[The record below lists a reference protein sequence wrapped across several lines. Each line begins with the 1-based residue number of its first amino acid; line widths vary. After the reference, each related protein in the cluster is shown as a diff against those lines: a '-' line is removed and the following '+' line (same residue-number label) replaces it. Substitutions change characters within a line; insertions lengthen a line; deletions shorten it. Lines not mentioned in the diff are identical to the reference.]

1 VLYQQPRDR
10 LLARE
15 PVPLSSPAMI
25 FTPQGLMLGAGTI
38 LVPAEG
44 TRKLASVEGREQ
56 EVLALLS
63 AAYGRAVAPSA
74 LGNIERAAKCWSVGD
89 DFTAHLHLAHTGL
102 RALDDFPRAAHRLR
116 MAKGAL
122 DHGASPRA
130 LFEVLRIDRH
140 YIDALEKRYNPAQPR
155 VPAGHPDGGQW
166 TAGDWS
172 DRASAR
178 GTVLSDATPENPW
191 KPYAQYAANETPPPG
206 IGHNQ
211 GPPLEPPPE
220 VGSKGPSFNTRAF
233 WTFTKIAARW
243 LLRAGWRPLLG
254 LGLRI
259 GLEATIGGP
268 VGDFLLAVEAAHWA
282 AEAYP
287 YIRSYFD
294 PPKTLDELRQN
305 SGPGYDRH
313 HIVEQ
318 WSGKDG
324 ISRTEIDSP
333 ENIVPIPKLK
343 HWEINSW
350 LDTKNADYTDD
361 NGNALTPR
369 QYMRGKS
376 WEDRYK
382 FGLDVL
388 KKFGVLKP

>member
-155 VPAGHPDGGQW
+155 VPAGYPDGGEW
-166 TAGDWS
+166 TNNGGV
-172 DRASAR
+172 ASYKDPQI
-178 GTVLSDATPENPW
+178 LSDAPDPTWLPGAQSAQAPRGRGWSSGPIRINGQFLEPTPGQAVRLTIAQYRWHDAMSRVQRIDPNW
-191 KPYAQYAANETPPPG
+191 KPQ
-206 IGHNQ
+206 
-211 GPPLEPPPE
+211 
-220 VGSKGPSFNTRAF
+220 VGA
-233 WTFTKIAARW
+233 
-243 LLRAGWRPLLG
+243 
-254 LGLRI
+254 
-259 GLEATIGGP
+259 EATVEGLIRNLESETREAEERIAESMSPNVPSPRGGHHWVP
-268 VGDFLLAVEAAHWA
+268 RAVF
-282 AEAYP
+282 
-287 YIRSYFD
+287 R
-294 PPKTLDELRQN
+294 
-305 SGPGYDRH
+305 
-313 HIVEQ
+313 
-318 WSGKDG
+318 
-324 ISRTEIDSP
+324 
-333 ENIVPIPKLK
+333 
-343 HWEINSW
+343 
-350 LDTKNADYTDD
+350 
-361 NGNALTPR
+361 
-369 QYMRGKS
+369 
-376 WEDRYK
+376 K
-382 FGLDVL
+382 FGLPPETIEFFENSASGTLENNIVNRWGGPHAEYNEAVEDALEAFLARNAITARSMTPEYGRNSWKAYSNRVIHESATSI
-388 KKFGVLKP
+388 